1 VPPVTVRAMDD
12 PAARPD
18 RRSRRR
24 TGHTEQE
31 LPGGGTEAQAKE
43 VCLRLLTDR
52 ARSRAELAAKLA
64 QKGFAADVADRALDR
79 LVEVGLID
87 DADFAQQ
94 WARSRHLHA
103 GKGKRA
109 IALELRRKGIDAAD
123 AAAALDE
130 IDSEDERAR
139 AVDLVRKKLRTQPPL
154 PTEGDRREIAA
165 ERDKLVRRLVG
176 MLARRGYP
184 QGMAFDVVREELAAF
199 GTDAREL
206 PTD

>member
-1 VPPVTVRAMDD
+1 MDD